1 MEIVKLDRVA
11 KMTLTA
17 LTLVFQPVIIIDSGA
32 VRAQSAVHAQSAA
45 PQANYDEAKVE
56 PYKLPDPLVTMDG
69 KRVSAAREWRGRRA
83 EILRLF
89 ETHVYGRSPSVS
101 PRISFTETSR
111 DSGAL
116 GGAATRREIT
126 IFLTGK
132 GDGPQ
137 KEGAR
142 MSLLLYVPN
151 KRSGRAPVF
160 LGMNFNGNHAISKDT
175 GVAISK
181 RWMRNSRENGVVDN
195 RATEA
200 SRGVESRRWP
210 IEMIV
215 RRGYAVATI
224 YYGDL
229 FPDHVNGLKDSIIPH
244 FYRSGQTEPGA
255 DEWNAIGAWAW
266 GLSRAMDF
274 IERDRELDAKRVAV
288 WGHSRLG
295 KAALWAGARDER
307 FAMVIS
313 NESGEGGA
321 ALARRNFGETVER
334 INTSFP
340 HWFCANFKNY
350 NTKVSSLPVDQHML
364 IALISPRPVYVASAA
379 EDLWA
384 DPRGEFL
391 SAKAADP
398 VYRLLGTDGLGADE
412 MPGVHQPVLTT
423 IGHHIRGGKHD
434 VTDYDWEQFL
444 NFADRRLRSLQ

>member
-1 MEIVKLDRVA
+1 MKTTKLTRIA
-11 KMTLTA
+11 KSPLA
-17 LTLVFQPVIIIDSGA
+17 AFALVFLAWQFITTA
-32 VRAQSAVHAQSAA
+32 AYAQSA
-45 PQANYDEAKVE
+45 PFTPNYDESKIE
-56 PYKLPDPLVTMDG
+56 PYTLPDPLVAADG
-69 KRVSAAREWRGRRA
+69 KRVGNANEWRRRRA

-89 ETHVYGRSPSVS
+89 EDHVYGRSPRQS

-111 DSGAL
+111 DAKAL
-116 GGAATRREIT
+116 GGVATRREII

-132 GDGPQ
+132 KDGPQ
-137 KEGAR
+137 
-142 MSLLLYVPN
+142 MNLLLYVPN
-151 KRSGRAPVF
+151 SRSGRAPVF
-160 LGMNFNGNHAISKDT
+160 LGMNFNGNHAVSKDP
-175 GVAISK
+175 GVTLSK
-181 RWMRNSRENGVVDN
+181 AWMRDSKENGVVNN

-200 SRGVESRRWP
+200 SRGVEARRWP
-210 IEMIV
+210 IEMIIK
-215 RRGYAVATI
+215 RGYAVATI

-229 FPDHVNGLKDSIIPH
+229 FPDHANGLKDSIIPH
-244 FYRSGQTEPGA
+244 FYRKGQTAPDE

-295 KAALWAGARDER
+295 KAALWAGAQDER

-340 HWFCANFKNY
+340 HWFCANFKKY
-350 NTKVSSLPVDQHML
+350 NTGVSDLPVDQHML
-364 IALISPRPVYVASAA
+364 IALIAPRPVYIASAA

-391 SAKAADP
+391 SAKAAEP
-398 VYRLLGTDGLGADE
+398 VYRLLGKDGLGATE
-412 MPGVHQPVLTT
+412 MPGPHQPITT
-423 IGHHIRGGKHD
+423 IIGYHIRAGKHD

-444 NFADRRLRSLQ
+444 NFADRHLHGLR